1 MTASNSRSEKGGFRL
16 AACEVFGLGRMPFA
30 PGSWGSLPPVA
41 LAFALT
47 LVNTDH
53 RVIVM
58 SVGLLGIAFG
68 IICLVWGDHAE
79 RCVGKK
85 DPGRVVADEVAGQAI
100 TLMWLPWSTN
110 WANNFAICSIAF
122 VAFRFFDVIKPPPAR
137 RLQKIHGGAGILVD
151 DLIAGLNALGLTHII
166 VRSASL

>member
-1 MTASNSRSEKGGFRL
+1 MP
-16 AACEVFGLGRMPFA
+16 LG
-30 PGSWGSLPPVA
+30 
-41 LAFALT
+41 
-47 LVNTDH
+47 
-53 RVIVM
+53 
-58 SVGLLGIAFG
+58 VGLVAAVLGIG
-68 IICLVWGDHAE
+68 GS
-79 RCVGKK
+79 
-85 DPGRVVADEVAGQAI
+85 VATALYTALNVAGQAI

-151 DLIAGLNALGLTHII
+151 DLIAGLYALGLTHII